1 MTERSPSSAAL
12 PKLSERMLRG
22 SFFVLGSF
30 TFKSILR
37 FGSNLLLAHLLFP
50 EAFALVVLCS
60 IVIQGLEMLSDMGI
74 QPAVI
79 QSSRSDDEAFLNT
92 AWTFQALRGII
103 LWILASG
110 LAWPMAHW
118 YNEPQ
123 LIYLVPVAALSS
135 VLTGFQS
142 IGVVT
147 AMRRVHLGKITVW
160 GLAETLLKTL
170 ITIMWALV
178 WPSVWALIGGTIVAN
193 AISSLA
199 SHRIFPEIRHRF
211 AWDRSAAYE
220 LWHFGRWIFVSTLL
234 TYLSQQVDKI
244 LLGRLM
250 PIGILGI
257 YSISYNLARL
267 PMDIASSLMGSI
279 LYPAVSEIVRTDR
292 QALQA
297 KLTEA
302 RGVILAA
309 SQFGIVGVI
318 LVSPWFFKYLYDDR
332 YLEAAHFAPLLA
344 TAVWFSILHACIYPV
359 LVALGDIR
367 SLAWSNLVKF
377 LSTAAGCLLG
387 HHYFGMPGF
396 IMGNGVGCLVGYL
409 FVARTLAR
417 HQVSVI
423 GQDLFYS
430 GLIAAIAILCGAIP
444 WRPGVEVHQPL
455 LAAPLGIIGLVAS
468 GLIAF
473 RALRPTIRRL
483 MALRERSTDDPGG

>member
-1 MTERSPSSAAL
+1 MTQLIPDQSPPAL
-12 PKLSERMLRG
+12 RDRMMRG
-22 SFFVLGSF
+22 SAFTLGEHAF
-30 TFKSILR
+30 TTILR
-37 FGSNLLLAHLLFP
+37 FGSNLVLAYLLFP

-60 IVIQGLEMLSDMGI
+60 IVIQGLEMLTDIGI
-74 QPAVI
+74 RPAVI
-79 QSSRSDDEAFLNT
+79 QSQRSEDPLFLNT
-92 AWTFQALRGII
+92 AWTFQILRSLV
-103 LWILASG
+103 LWLLASA
-110 LAWPMAHW
+110 LAWPMASW

-123 LIYLVPVAALSS
+123 LIYLIPVAALSS
-135 VLTGFQS
+135 ISTGFQS
-142 IGVVT
+142 IGLVT
-147 AMRRVHLGKITVW
+147 AMRRLHIGRIALW
-160 GLAETLLKTL
+160 GMAEAFGKTL
-170 ITIMWALV
+170 IMVVWAYY
-178 WPSVWALIGGTIVAN
+178 WPSVWALVGGTVITN

-199 SHRIFPEIRHRF
+199 THRVFPEIRHRF
-211 AWDRSAAYE
+211 AWDRSAVSE

-244 LLGRLM
+244 LLGKLM

-267 PMDIASSLMGSI
+267 PMDIASSLMGTV

-292 QALQA
+292 PALQA

-302 RGVILAA
+302 RGVILAT

-318 LVSPWFFKYLYDDR
+318 LVSPWFFKYIYDDR
-332 YLEAAHFAPLLA
+332 YIEAAHFAPLLA
-344 TAVWFSILHACIYPV
+344 IAVWFSILHACIYPV
-359 LVALGDIR
+359 LVSLGDIR

-409 FVARTLAR
+409 VVTRALAR

-430 GLIAAIAILCGAIP
+430 GVIAAIAILCGATP
-444 WRPGVEVHQPL
+444 WRPGAEVHQPL

-483 MALRERSTDDPGG
+483 MVRNR

>member
-1 MTERSPSSAAL
+1 MTERDVESATP
-12 PKLSERMLRG
+12 PKLRERLLRG
-22 SFFVLGSF
+22 SFFALGSF
-30 TFKSILR
+30 TLKSVLR
-37 FGSNLLLAHLLFP
+37 FGSNLVLAYLLFP

-79 QSSRSDDEAFLNT
+79 QSPRSDDEAFLNT
-92 AWTFQALRGII
+92 AWTFQALRGIV
-103 LWILASG
+103 LWFLASG
-110 LAWPMAHW
+110 LAWPMASW
-118 YNEPQ
+118 YNEPL

-142 IGVVT
+142 IGVVI
-147 AMRRVHLGKITVW
+147 AMRRVHLGKIAIW
-160 GLAETLLKTL
+160 GLSETLLKTL
-170 ITIMWALV
+170 ITIMLAFVWPSAWALV
-178 WPSVWALIGGTIVAN
+178 VGTIVAN
-193 AISSLA
+193 AIGSFATHL
-199 SHRIFPEIRHRF
+199 IFSEIHHRF
-211 AWDRSAAYE
+211 VWDRSAASE
-220 LWHFGRWIFVSTLL
+220 LWHFGRWIFVSTMV

-267 PMDIASSLMGSI
+267 PMDIASSLMGTV
-279 LYPAVSEIVRTDR
+279 LYPAISEVVRTDR

-332 YLEAAHFAPLLA
+332 YIEAAHFAPLLA
-344 TAVWFSILHACIYPV
+344 IAVWFSILHACIYPV
-359 LVALGDIR
+359 LVSLEDLR
-367 SLAWSNLVKF
+367 SLAWSNFVKF
-377 LSTAAGCLLG
+377 VATAAGCLLG

-396 IMGNGVGCLVGYL
+396 IMGNGVGCLIGYL
-409 FVARTLAR
+409 VVARALAR
-417 HQVSVI
+417 HRVSVI
-423 GQDLFYS
+423 GQDLYYS
-430 GLIAAIAILCGAIP
+430 GVVAAIAILCGAIP
-444 WRPGVEVHQPL
+444 WRPGTEVHQPL
-455 LAAPLGIIGLVAS
+455 LAALLGAAGLAAS

-483 MALRERSTDDPGG
+483 MERRA